1 MISRSV
7 AFLVVLC
14 CFPDLTGAQVTQRAD
29 TVVKL
34 AQRPLHL
41 GVATLVEEVSIGVAD
56 GAEEY
61 MLGDIADI
69 ALGRDGSIFALD
81 RQVPVVRQ
89 YDAQGK
95 FVRNIGRRG
104 QGPGEMRS
112 PSGIALTRDGRL
124 LLWDTANWRI
134 NIYSATG
141 DILPQITTPSG
152 SSGSSMA
159 QYARALMVDTAGRIV
174 TRKTVFSAPLA
185 PRPTVWLRFE
195 PNGNPIDTVYAPPS
209 PFTTPELVASNDR
222 FRKTNEVPFW
232 PQRHV
237 AMSPLGHMI
246 AGFPNRYAFEIH
258 RPDGPVISV
267 RRDVKPEPVSRQERA
282 DARRE
287 IEEGMRQTV
296 PTWTWSG
303 PDIPDT
309 KPYYSGL
316 QVALDG
322 RIWVVLTSEVSPRA
336 GSVSMG
342 GGSGPPSRTRPSVSG
357 PPPKPPRPAL
367 YDVFEPDGQYLG
379 QVQVPAKVSSVVRRG
394 DQVWAIAYDDDDVPR
409 IKRYRIAWKG

>member
-7 AFLVVLC
+7 ACLAAFC
-14 CFPDLTGAQVTQRAD
+14 CFPGFAGAQGSQRAD
-29 TVVKL
+29 TVVRM
-34 AQRPLHL
+34 AQRPLHP
-41 GVATLVEEVSIGVAD
+41 GVATLVEEVSIGVGD

-89 YDAQGK
+89 YDAQGR
-95 FVRNIGRRG
+95 FIRNIGRRG

-174 TRKTVFSAPLA
+174 TRKTVFTAPLA
-185 PRPTVWLRFE
+185 PRPTIWVRFM
-195 PNGNPIDTVYAPPS
+195 PDGTQVDTVQAPS
-209 PFTTPELVASNDR
+209 TSFTTPEVSASNER

-237 AMSPLGHMI
+237 AMSPSGDMI

-258 RPDGPVISV
+258 QPDGPVISV
-267 RRDVKPEPVSRQERA
+267 RRDVNADPVTRQERA
-282 DARRE
+282 DARKE
-287 IEEGMRQTV
+287 IEESMRQTV
-296 PTWTWSG
+296 PTWTWNG
-303 PDIPDT
+303 PDIPET
-309 KPYYSGL
+309 KPYYTGL

-367 YDVFEPDGQYLG
+367 YDVFAKPPRPALYDVFDPDGQYLG

-394 DQVWAIAYDDDDVPR
+394 LGHRV
-409 IKRYRIAWKG
+409 

>member
-1 MISRSV
+1 MISRSIACV
-7 AFLVVLC
+7 TVLG
-14 CFPDLTGAQVTQRAD
+14 CFPGLMGAQGSQRAD
-29 TVVKL
+29 TIVRM
-34 AQRPLHL
+34 AQRPVHPGL
-41 GVATLVEEVSIGVAD
+41 ATLVEEMSIGVAD

-69 ALGRDGSIFALD
+69 ALGPDGSIYALD

-89 YDAQGK
+89 FDAEGK
-95 FVRNIGRRG
+95 FIRNIGRRG

-112 PSGIALTRDGRL
+112 PSGIAMSRDRRL

-174 TRKTVFSAPLA
+174 TRKTLFTGPLD
-185 PRPTVWLRFE
+185 PRPTVWLRFA
-195 PNGNPIDTVYAPPS
+195 PNGAPIDTVYAPPS
-209 PFTTPELVASNDR
+209 PFTTPELVASNER
-222 FRKTNEVPFW
+222 FRKTNAVPFW

-237 AMSPLGHMI
+237 TMSPFGYI
-246 AGFPNRYAFEIH
+246 VAGFPNRYAFEIH
-258 RPDGPVISV
+258 RPDGAVISI
-267 RRDVKPEPVSRQERA
+267 RRDVKPEPVSRQERTG
-282 DARRE
+282 ARKE
-287 IEEGMRQTV
+287 IEESMRQTV
-296 PTWTWSG
+296 PTWSWSG

-309 KPYYSGL
+309 KPYYEGL

-322 RIWVVLTSEVSPRA
+322 RIWIVLESEVGPRA

-342 GGSGPPSRTRPSVSG
+342 GGSGPARSRSTVSG
-357 PPPKPPRPAL
+357 PPAKPPRPAR

-394 DQVWAIAYDDDDVPR
+394 DHVWAIAYDEDDVPR